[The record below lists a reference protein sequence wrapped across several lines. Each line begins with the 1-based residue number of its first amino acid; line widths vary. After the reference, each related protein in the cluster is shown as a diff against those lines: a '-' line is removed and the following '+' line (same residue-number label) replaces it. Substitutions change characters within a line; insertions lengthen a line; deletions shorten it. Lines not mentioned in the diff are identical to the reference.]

1 MPSLLS
7 PTIAATTPAL
17 SPLLVVL
24 FVVIAGLVAGL
35 LLLRSQL
42 AAARAEAEEARR
54 QAAAPPV
61 ASPKPSPA
69 PTLAAAEPQVPPRS
83 TRQRPNVEL
92 EMALASVFEGVIFTT
107 AGGEITR
114 ANEAALALLG
124 KTEKQVLGQ
133 PIGRVLRLEP
143 EDHPGKVLDLLDEL
157 RHKAMPGPIEGA
169 CRFDPPDRDPVLL
182 ELAGAPLFD
191 AAETGG
197 LRGYVVVLRDI
208 AERRRFEAEQ
218 NRAARLESLALLA
231 GGIAHDFNNLLTI
244 LLGNLSLLQADDRLP
259 TSMVEPLEEAEKAV
273 LRARGL
279 ADQLLT
285 FASGA
290 APKTRAHSVADLI
303 RESVSFVFRGAKTRC
318 ELKLPEDL
326 RPAEIDPQQIHQVL
340 NNLLINARQ
349 AMPDGGL
356 VELTAENMRIGVGQ
370 SKLRPGSYVKVII
383 RDHGPGIDPAVQAK
397 IFDPYFTTKKDG
409 TGLGLSTS
417 SSIIKRHRGV
427 IEVDSTPGEGATFTL
442 LLPAARGQ
450 VEAPAALPQSQA
462 RRGRVLVMDDESSI
476 LSLLSA
482 ALKRL
487 GFDPVPTSDGKAAID
502 ASAAA
507 AEKGQSFDVAIL
519 DLTIPGG
526 MGGVEAASF
535 LRASYPNLLLVA
547 SSGYAQNPV
556 LLNFRD
562 YGFDQVLVKPYRI
575 QDIAQLLATLL
586 PEPGADRV

>member
-1 MPSLLS
+1 MPSIFAAAAAPNLVPVVVLLS
-7 PTIAATTPAL
+7 L
-17 SPLLVVL
+17 
-24 FVVIAGLVAGL
+24 GVAGL
-35 LLLRSQL
+35 AIAFFLLRSRL
-42 AAARAEAEEARR
+42 IAARSEAEAARAEAARLAAMPAS
-54 QAAAPPV
+54 AAAPV
-61 ASPKPSPA
+61 AA
-69 PTLAAAEPQVPPRS
+69 TLRTSSRV
-83 TRQRPNVEL
+83 RPNVEL
-92 EMALASVFEGVIFTT
+92 EMALASVFEGVIFTSSS
-107 AGGEITR
+107 GVVGR
-114 ANEAALALLG
+114 LNEAALALLG
-124 KTEKQVLGQ
+124 KGEKEVVGQ
-133 PIGRVLRLEP
+133 PISEVLRLEP
-143 EDHPGKVLDLLDEL
+143 EDHPGTRLDLLDEL
-157 RHKAMPGPIEGA
+157 RHKALPGPFEGA
-169 CRFDPPDRDPVLL
+169 CRYEPPGKEPILV

-197 LRGYVVVLRDI
+197 LKGFVVVVRDI
-208 AERRRFEAEQ
+208 GERRRFEAEQ

-244 LLGNLSLLQADDRLP
+244 LLGNLSLLQADEKLP
-259 TSMVEPLEEAEKAV
+259 STMVEPLTEAEKAV

-285 FASGA
+285 FASGS

-318 ELKLPEDL
+318 ELSLPDDL
-326 RPAEIDPQQIHQVL
+326 KPAEIDPQQIHQVL

-349 AMPDGGL
+349 AMPEGGL
-356 VELTAENMRIGVGQ
+356 VEVKAENLRVGVGM
-370 SKLRPGSYVKVII
+370 SKLRPGSYVKVVI

-417 SSIIKRHRGV
+417 SSIIKRHRGI
-427 IEVDSTPGEGATFTL
+427 IEVDSSQGDGATFTV
-442 LLPAARGQ
+442 LLPAARGP
-450 VEAPAALPQSQA
+450 VESPSPPAPNQS

-487 GFDPVPTSDGKAAID
+487 GFDPVPTSDGKAAIE

-507 AEKGQSFDVAIL
+507 AAKGQPFDVAIL

-526 MGGVEAASF
+526 MGGVEAAGL
-535 LRASYPNLLLVA
+535 LRAAYPNMLLVA

-562 YGFDQVLVKPYRI
+562 FGFDQVLVKPYRI
-575 QDIAQLLATLL
+575 QDIAQLLAALL
-586 PEPGADRV
+586 PDPGGDKTAT

>member
-1 MPSLLS
+1 MPSTFAPIL
-7 PTIAATTPAL
+7 IAAADGADLT
-17 SPLLVVL
+17 PLLVL
-24 FVVIAGLVAGL
+24 LLLAVAGL
-35 LLLRSQL
+35 AIAVFQLRSRL
-42 AAARAEAEEARR
+42 TAAREAARLA
-54 QAAAPPV
+54 QIATAPSAATVVAAAPEPPP
-61 ASPKPSPA
+61 ARPSLR
-69 PTLAAAEPQVPPRS
+69 T
-83 TRQRPNVEL
+83 RPNVEL
-92 EMALASVFEGVIFTT
+92 DMALASVFEGVLFTSS
-107 AGGEITR
+107 GGEITR

-124 KTEKQVLGQ
+124 QTEKQLLGRS
-133 PIGRVLRLEP
+133 IESALRLEP
-143 EDHPGKVLDLLDEL
+143 EDHPGTRLDLLDEL
-157 RHKAMPGPIEGA
+157 RHKALPGPIDGA
-169 CRFDPPDRDPVLL
+169 CRYEPPDKDPILL
-182 ELAGAPLFD
+182 ELAGAPLYD

-197 LRGYVVVLRDI
+197 LKGFVVVLRDI
-208 AERRRFEAEQ
+208 GERRRFEAEQ

-244 LLGNLSLLQADDRLP
+244 LLGNLSLLQSDDHLP
-259 TSMVEPLEEAEKAV
+259 QGMIEPLTEAEKAV

-285 FASGA
+285 FASGS

-318 ELKLPEDL
+318 EVQLPDDLK
-326 RPAEIDPQQIHQVL
+326 PAEIDPQQIHQVL

-349 AMPDGGL
+349 AMPEGGL
-356 VELTAENMRIGVGQ
+356 VQVAAENWRVGVGV
-370 SKLRPGSYVKVII
+370 SKLRPGSYVKVTI

-417 SSIIKRHRGV
+417 SSIIKRHRGL
-427 IEVDSTPGEGATFTL
+427 IEVESNPGEGATFTV

-450 VEAPAALPQSQA
+450 VETQSVPAPKEA

-487 GFDPVPTSDGKAAID
+487 GFDPVPTSDGRAAIEACAKAAE
-502 ASAAA
+502 S
-507 AEKGQSFDVAIL
+507 GHGFDVAIL

-535 LRASYPNLLLVA
+535 LRVSHPHLLLVA

-586 PEPGADRV
+586 PEAGERPSA

>member
-1 MPSLLS
+1 MPSIFAAAAAPNLVPVLALLS
-7 PTIAATTPAL
+7 L
-17 SPLLVVL
+17 
-24 FVVIAGLVAGL
+24 VIAGLAIAL
-35 LLLRSQL
+35 FLLRSKL
-42 AAARAEAEEARR
+42 TTARAEAARAEAARLAASKAPAEP
-54 QAAAPPV
+54 AAAPPRV
-61 ASPKPSPA
+61 SARA
-69 PTLAAAEPQVPPRS
+69 
-83 TRQRPNVEL
+83 RPNVEL
-92 EMALASVFEGVIFTT
+92 EMALASVFEGVLFTSST
-107 AGGEITR
+107 GVVTR
-114 ANEAALALLG
+114 LNEAALALLG
-124 KTEKQVLGQ
+124 KVEKEVLGQ
-133 PIGRVLRLEP
+133 PIASVLRLEP
-143 EDHPGKVLDLLDEL
+143 EDHPGTRLDLLDEL
-157 RHKAMPGPIEGA
+157 RHKALPGPFDGA
-169 CRFDPPDRDPVLL
+169 CRYEPPGKDPILV

-197 LRGYVVVLRDI
+197 LKGFVVVLRDI
-208 AERRRFEAEQ
+208 GERRRFEAEQ

-244 LLGNLSLLQADDRLP
+244 LLGNLSLLQADEKLP
-259 TSMVEPLEEAEKAV
+259 ATMVEPLTEAEKAV

-285 FASGA
+285 FASGS

-318 ELKLPEDL
+318 ELSLPDDL
-326 RPAEIDPQQIHQVL
+326 KPAEIDPQQIHQVL

-349 AMPDGGL
+349 AMPEGGL
-356 VELTAENMRIGVGQ
+356 VEVRAENWRVGVGV
-370 SKLRPGSYVKVII
+370 SKLRPGSYVKVVI

-417 SSIIKRHRGV
+417 SSIIKRHRGL
-427 IEVDSTPGEGATFTL
+427 IEVDSSQGDGATFTL
-442 LLPAARGQ
+442 LLPAARGP
-450 VEAPAALPQSQA
+450 VESPSPPAPNQA

-487 GFDPVPTSDGKAAID
+487 GFDPVPTSDGRAAIEAS

-507 AEKGQSFDVAIL
+507 AGQPFDVAIL

-526 MGGVEAASF
+526 MGGVEAASV
-535 LRASYPNLLLVA
+535 LRASYPNMLLVA

-562 YGFDQVLVKPYRI
+562 FGFDQVLVKPYRI
-575 QDIAQLLATLL
+575 QDIAQLLAALL
-586 PEPGADRV
+586 PEPGADKTAAV

>member
-1 MPSLLS
+1 MPQDS
-7 PTIAATTPAL
+7 AATLAPGLFPAL
-17 SPLLVVL
+17 VLVLVL
-24 FVVIAGLVAGL
+24 AVAFL
-35 LLLRSQL
+35 AVAVFLLRTKL
-42 AAARAEAEEARR
+42 AAARADAEEAR
-54 QAAAPPV
+54 AKATNLAASLVAAPPLRE
-61 ASPKPSPA
+61 ASPVALPRPS
-69 PTLAAAEPQVPPRS
+69 LRV
-83 TRQRPNVEL
+83 RPNVEL
-92 EMALASVFEGVIFTT
+92 EMALSSVFDGVLFTST
-107 AGGEITR
+107 GGEVTR

-124 KTEKQVLGQ
+124 KSEKQVLGRA
-133 PIGRVLRLEP
+133 IDAVLRLEP
-143 EDHPGKVLDLLDEL
+143 EDHPGTRLDLLDEL
-157 RHKAMPGPIEGA
+157 RHRALPGPLEGA
-169 CRFDPPDRDPVLL
+169 FRYEPPEREVLLL
-182 ELAGAPLFD
+182 ELAGAALYD

-197 LRGYVVVLRDI
+197 LKGFVVVLRDI
-208 AERRRFEAEQ
+208 GERRRFEAEQ

-244 LLGNLSLLQADDRLP
+244 LLGNLSLLQADDHLP
-259 TSMVEPLEEAEKAV
+259 KAMVEPLEEAEKAV
-273 LRARGL
+273 MRARGL

-285 FASGA
+285 FASGS
-290 APKTRAHSVADLI
+290 APKTRAHSVADLL

-318 ELKLPEDL
+318 ELSLPGDL
-326 RPAEIDPQQIHQVL
+326 RAAEIDPQQIHQVL

-356 VELTAENMRIGVGQ
+356 VEVVAENLRVGVGQ
-370 SKLRPGSYVKVII
+370 SKLRPGTYVKVTI

-427 IEVDSTPGEGATFTL
+427 IEVDSLPPDGATFTL

-450 VEAPAALPQSQA
+450 VETPSTVAPNNA

-487 GFDPVPTSDGKAAID
+487 GFDPVPTSDGKAAVE
-502 ASAAA
+502 ASQAAT
-507 AEKGQSFDVAIL
+507 EKDQPFDVAIL

-526 MGGVEAASF
+526 MGGVEAASI
-535 LRASYPNLLLVA
+535 LRAAHPNVLLVA

-562 YGFDQVLVKPYRI
+562 FGFDQVLVKPYRI

-586 PEPGADRV
+586 PDNERT